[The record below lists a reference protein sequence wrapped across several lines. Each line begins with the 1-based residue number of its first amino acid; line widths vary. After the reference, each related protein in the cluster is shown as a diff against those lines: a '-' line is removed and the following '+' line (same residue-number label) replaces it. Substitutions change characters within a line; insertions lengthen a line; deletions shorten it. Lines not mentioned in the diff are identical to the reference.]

1 MTSGIDTT
9 SYQDTH
15 GIQVSVGYTG
25 SGITEEPFIP
35 FRVDRHQEDMSERR
49 LYIVERGQERVRRL
63 HDLVVVIL
71 VSACFVSYLIAF
83 LVFAKAIYS

>member
-1 MTSGIDTT
+1 MTSGRDAM
-9 SYQDTH
+9 SYHDTH

-35 FRVDRHQEDMSERR
+35 FRVDRYQEDMSERR

-63 HDLVVVIL
+63 HDLVVVLL
-71 VSACFVSYLIAF
+71 VSACFVSYLVAF

>member
-1 MTSGIDTT
+1 MTSGRDAM

-15 GIQVSVGYTG
+15 AIQVSVGY
-25 SGITEEPFIP
+25 SGITDEPFIP
-35 FRVDRHQEDMSERR
+35 FRVDRYQEDMSERR

-71 VSACFVSYLIAF
+71 ISACFVSYLIAF
-83 LVFAKAIYS
+83 LAFAKAIYS